1 MTLDVWES
9 VLVTSHLPVTVT
21 DTRELK
27 VRLIHSSIA
36 VSTDNKS
43 RWEISGIVNIH
54 VTSQL
59 LAELLNLG

>member
-9 VLVTSHLPVTVT
+9 VLVRSHLPVTVT
-21 DTRELK
+21 GTRELK

-36 VSTDNKS
+36 VSTGNKS
-43 RWEISGIVNIH
+43 RWEMSGTVNTH
-54 VTSQL
+54 VTSPL